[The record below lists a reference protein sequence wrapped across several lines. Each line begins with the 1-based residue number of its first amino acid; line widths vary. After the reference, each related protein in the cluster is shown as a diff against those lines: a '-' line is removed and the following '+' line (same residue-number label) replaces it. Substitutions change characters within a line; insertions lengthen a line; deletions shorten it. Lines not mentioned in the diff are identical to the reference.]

1 MSKNNDTEP
10 TSGFTTP
17 AGIVK
22 TDGFTEFTSIPNR
35 GVFQLTRAKRHGR
48 WWLLKGLQDK
58 YQEDSIYRVFLEKEF
73 EITSQLQHPMVVS
86 VYSLEEVKGLGLC
99 IVMEWIEG
107 MTLREWLAAGGHT
120 RKQRRHI
127 ANMLLEALIYVH
139 SRQTQHRDLK
149 PSNMMVTHN
158 GQYLKLIDFG
168 LSDTDSHAVLKVPA
182 GTKGYMAPEG
192 PSDIYSLGVILRELH
207 LGWTSCCVARKCC
220 APLRRRYHDISTIQR
235 DLQRAWHWPRRIIY
249 VVGMGLLVAV
259 FYLFNLSGT
268 QQKLQS
274 VNDSLKI
281 VREENNNMIKAQRA
295 KSDSL
300 ELQMNQ
306 MNQESRS
313 VQQTEPPSEQLTESQ
328 TELLAEYQAEQE
340 AKRQHE
346 QYILEE
352 KRRIDHQIK
361 ELGFEQI
368 LDTLTCRF
376 YFTPTHFLKIID
388 DMKEKVEEPELKEYI
403 EEHYR
408 KPYMKRYY
416 SLPLI

>member
-10 TSGFTTP
+10 TSGFIKP

-22 TDGFTEFTSIPNR
+22 TDGYTELTSIPNK

-58 YQEDSIYRVFLEKEF
+58 YQQDSIYRAFLEKEF

-107 MTLREWLAAGGHT
+107 TTLREWLAAGGHT

-127 ANMLLEALIYVH
+127 ADMLLEALIYVH

-168 LSDTDSHAVLKVPA
+168 LSDTDSHAVLKAPA

-207 LGWTSCCVARKCC
+207 LGWTSSWVVRKCC

-235 DLQRAWHWPRRIIY
+235 DLQRAWHWPRSILYFI
-249 VVGMGLLVAV
+249 GIGLLVAV
-259 FYLFNLSGT
+259 FYLFNLSRT

-281 VREENNNMIKAQRA
+281 VREESNNMIKAQKA
-295 KSDSL
+295 KSDSI

-306 MNQESRS
+306 FNQE
-313 VQQTEPPSEQLTESQ
+313 QQSKQLTEQQSEQLSEFQS
-328 TELLAEYQAEQE
+328 EQE
-340 AKRQHE
+340 AKQQHE
-346 QYILEE
+346 HNINEA
-352 KRRIDHQIK
+352 KRRIDVRIK
-361 ELGFEQI
+361 ELGIEQI
-368 LDTLTCRF
+368 MDTLSCRRYVPIPILSIF
-376 YFTPTHFLKIID
+376 E
-388 DMKEKVEEPELKEYI
+388 DMLNEAEEPEVKEYI
-403 EEHYR
+403 EEHYK
-408 KPYMKRYY
+408 KPCMKRYFA
-416 SLPLI
+416 LPFD